1 MPPTFPPREP
11 VTLRWATVSQG
22 THPPASHSLQ
32 GRPSSLQGWHHSAT
46 LPQASLWTHLSCKM
60 RGQVETRVLEY
71 RAWRVGRGSYYCEES
86 KAGINMSW
94 EVRVPGVGK
103 VSEGQNLG
111 QTSLFW

>member
-1 MPPTFPPREP
+1 M
-11 VTLRWATVSQG
+11 
-22 THPPASHSLQ
+22 
-32 GRPSSLQGWHHSAT
+32 
-46 LPQASLWTHLSCKM
+46 
-60 RGQVETRVLEY
+60 ETRVLEY